1 MEIRK
6 SLGVGL
12 LNDYYGSL
20 LTEHQSEIVAL
31 YYDLDLSLAEIAERY
46 GISRQAVRDVL
57 VRTEQKLKEYEAS
70 LGLVGKLS
78 KLTAEL
84 EALSEG
90 KEDGE
95 TVRARL
101 KEIIR
106 EVKEI

>member
-1 MEIRK
+1 MELRK

-12 LNDYYGSL
+12 LNDYYGRL
-20 LTEHQSEIVAL
+20 LTDHQSEIVEL
-31 YYDLDLSLAEIAERY
+31 YYDLDLSLAEIAERFD
-46 GISRQAVRDVL
+46 ISRQAVRDVL
-57 VRTEQKLKEYEAS
+57 VRAEQKLKEYEAS
-70 LGLVGKLS
+70 LGLAGKLA

-90 KEDGE
+90 AEDGNA
-95 TVRARL
+95 VRARL